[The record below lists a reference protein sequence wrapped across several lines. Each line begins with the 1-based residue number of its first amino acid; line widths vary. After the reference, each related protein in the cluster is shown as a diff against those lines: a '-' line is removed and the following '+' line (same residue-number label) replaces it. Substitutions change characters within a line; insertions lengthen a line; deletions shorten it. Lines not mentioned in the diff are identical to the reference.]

1 MSSEPILVSVG
12 LAYVTEHDP
21 TVSAGKL
28 LVLGNALARFIENK
42 SSLFE
47 AAQIFQTTIGTTK
60 PFDRITAILK
70 TSEHPIPD
78 FSMYS
83 GNGNLAR
90 KKTRSWTAYED
101 QRLLAAIHRF
111 GTDNWLQVAAFVGN
125 GRTRAQC
132 SQRWVRG
139 LDPRISKDRWTKE
152 DEELLERLVE
162 QYGKKSWT
170 RVASE
175 MGNRS
180 DVQCRY
186 HYNQMK
192 QSASLGQAM
201 KPPGAISASGSMP
214 MHLSILRPP
223 EGPQASQKVVLP
235 SIADLLAP
243 PRPGKNVGSLSMSS
257 LPPFVPKE

>member
-1 MSSEPILVSVG
+1 MSVG
-12 LAYVTEHDP
+12 LSYITEHDP
-21 TVSAGKL
+21 SVSPGKL
-28 LVLGNALARFIENK
+28 LVLENALTRFIENR
-42 SSLFE
+42 SSQFE

-70 TSEHPIPD
+70 TSENPIPD
-78 FSMYS
+78 FSMFC
-83 GNGNLAR
+83 GNGSLAR

-152 DEELLERLVE
+152 DEELLLRLVE
-162 QYGKKSWT
+162 QYGQKSWT

-192 QSASLGQAM
+192 QNESTSTIPIQKL
-201 KPPGAISASGSMP
+201 PGSISSSGSMP

-223 EGPQASQKVVLP
+223 VEQGPVQKVVLP
-235 SIADLLAP
+235 SIEDLLAP
-243 PRPGKNVGSLSMSS
+243 PKPVRSAGSMSMSS
-257 LPPFVPKE
+257 LPPFVPK